1 MFRKRRILSLVLS
14 FSKSL
19 DRKKGTAR
27 KGVLP
32 RKTRAV
38 ASRKTRKGYRMGGGV
53 GGEGVEPPRKSNVES
68 SNPVLFLFFFL
79 WEKRFDES
87 LNFLYLFFLL
97 IYSFSLSLSL
107 DIKSLCLSTK
117 FCFVWTRR
125 RRRRGEKMV
134 RFCFCFARER
144 WSKIGRTLS
153 RGAIR
158 VAFRWTRKD
167 VLYRRRQNSGFF
179 SFL

>member
-1 MFRKRRILSLVLS
+1 MRAAEIRFFWYRAELFSRVSRLPRARCSRGAPFLFFPSSTRCAKKTRGASETTRQWYASNEFKSLPKEHVFRKRRILSLVLS

-68 SNPVLFLFFFL
+68 SNPV
-79 WEKRFDES
+79 
-87 LNFLYLFFLL
+87 
-97 IYSFSLSLSL
+97 
-107 DIKSLCLSTK
+107 
-117 FCFVWTRR
+117 RR
-125 RRRRGEKMV
+125 RE
-134 RFCFCFARER
+134 E
-144 WSKIGRTLS
+144 I
-153 RGAIR
+153 
-158 VAFRWTRKD
+158 
-167 VLYRRRQNSGFF
+167 
-179 SFL
+179 